1 MKNAWQYFFISLI
14 FFIAMMTLVF
24 LYIFHSWHHQYDGSK
39 QDSILAERIDFL
51 LRNARLLGGEILRQY
66 QPDLSCS
73 PDTACALEQAA
84 LRYPHVHGVFL
95 YHNGKI
101 YCSSLR
107 QLFTPDA
114 TFQDVTRSAN
124 DGKTLLLSGIK
135 GFPGKVFLTYIR
147 GNQKRG
153 VVVTIDAYWLRRWF
167 AANGQNGLLVADKVL
182 TRDQTVTE
190 VGSVRSQITNTLSSP
205 LSGASVVSF
214 RHDTPHLFFWPAVAV
229 LILAAGL
236 LTILALGR
244 FRRNVFPTLP
254 QLEQAI
260 HAGEM
265 VPWYQPIMDAT
276 TGQVRGVEVLARW
289 HHPRKGVLPPDLFIP
304 LAERS
309 GLLVP
314 MTQALL
320 DQVRRDMDVLKFR
333 LPDKFYISVNISAT
347 PEIVE
352 ALSATLTGFRHA
364 FHNHLK
370 LVVELTERTAVRS
383 DSPVI
388 ALLQELRA
396 EGIGIALDDFGTAY
410 SNISKINKLP
420 VTSIKIDQSFIRKLA
435 DSMESQRLVESII
448 ELARSNRLS
457 VVAEGVETAFQS
469 DFLAARGV
477 ALQQGYYWSK
487 PLPVMDFARFLI
499 WHRTVPGMFSEER
512 NPV

>member
-1 MKNAWQYFFISLI
+1 MKAWRYFLIAVFLFMFIILPAAISL
-14 FFIAMMTLVF
+14 LP
-24 LYIFHSWHHQYDGSK
+24 SWHKHSDNGK
-39 QDSILAERIDFL
+39 RDIRLAARVDFL
-51 LRNARLLGGEILRQY
+51 LRDARLLGGDILRQP

-73 PDTACALEQAA
+73 PDTARALEQAA

-95 YHNGKI
+95 YHNGEI

-114 TFQDVTRSAN
+114 TFQDVTRSAS
-124 DGKTLLLSGIK
+124 DGKTLLLSGMK
-135 GFPGKVFLTYIR
+135 AFPGKVFLAYIR

-190 VGSVRSQITNTLSSP
+190 VGSVRSQITNTLSSA

>member
-1 MKNAWQYFFISLI
+1 MKAWLYFFI
-14 FFIAMMTLVF
+14 AVF
-24 LYIFHSWHHQYDGSK
+24 LSMSIIIPAVIYLLPSWHKHSDNSK
-39 QDSILAERIDFL
+39 RDIQLAARVDFL
-51 LRNARLLGGEILRQY
+51 LRDARLLGGDILRQL
-66 QPDLSCS
+66 QPDFSCS
-73 PDTACALEQAA
+73 PDTARVLEHAV
-84 LRYPHVHGVFL
+84 LRYPHIHGVFL
-95 YHNGKI
+95 YHNGEI

-107 QLFTPDA
+107 QLFMPDA
-114 TFQDVTRSAN
+114 TFQDVTRSAT
-124 DGKTLLLSGIK
+124 DGKTLLLSRMK
-135 GFPGKVFLTYIR
+135 AFPGKVFLAYIR
-147 GNQKRG
+147 GNQKSG
-153 VVVTIDAYWLRRWF
+153 IVVTIDAYWLRRWF
-167 AANGQNGLLVADKVL
+167 AADGQNGILIGDKVL
-182 TRDQTVTE
+182 TRMQTITE
-190 VGSVRSQITNTLSSP
+190 FGHVRTQITNVLSSP
-205 LSGASVVSF
+205 LSGTSVVSF
-214 RHDTPHLFFWPAVAV
+214 RHDTPDLFFWPAVTV
-229 LILAAGL
+229 LIQVAGL

-244 FRRNVFPTLP
+244 FRKKVFPTHSL
-254 QLEQAI
+254 LKQAI
-260 HAGEM
+260 HAGEI

-276 TGQVRGVEVLARW
+276 TKQVRGVEVLARW
-289 HHPRKGVLPPDLFIP
+289 HHPRKGVLPPDQFIP
-304 LAERS
+304 QAERN
-309 GLLVP
+309 GLLFP

-320 DQVRRDMDVLKFR
+320 VQVRRDMDVLKFR

-347 PEIVE
+347 PEMVE

-364 FHNHLK
+364 FRNHLR
-370 LVVELTERTAVRS
+370 LVVELTERAAVRS

-388 ALLQELRA
+388 ALLRELRA

-487 PLPVMDFARFLI
+487 PLPVMDFTRFLI
-499 WHRTVPGMFSEER
+499 WHRTVPRMFSEER

>member
-1 MKNAWQYFFISLI
+1 
-14 FFIAMMTLVF
+14 
-24 LYIFHSWHHQYDGSK
+24 
-39 QDSILAERIDFL
+39 
-51 LRNARLLGGEILRQY
+51 
-66 QPDLSCS
+66 
-73 PDTACALEQAA
+73 
-84 LRYPHVHGVFL
+84 
-95 YHNGKI
+95 
-101 YCSSLR
+101 
-107 QLFTPDA
+107 
-114 TFQDVTRSAN
+114 
-124 DGKTLLLSGIK
+124 TLLLSGMK
-135 GFPGKVFLTYIR
+135 AFPGKVFLAYIR
-147 GNQKRG
+147 GNQKSG

-190 VGSVRSQITNTLSSP
+190 VGSVSSQITNTLSSP
-205 LSGASVVSF
+205 LSGVSVVSF

-236 LTILALGR
+236 LTILTLWR
-244 FRRNVFPTLP
+244 FRRNSFPTVR

-276 TGQVRGVEVLARW
+276 TGQVRAGEVLARW
-289 HHPRKGVLPPDLFIP
+289 HHPRKGVLPSDLFIP

-347 PEIVE
+347 PEMVE
-352 ALSATLTGFRHA
+352 ALFATLTGFRHA
-364 FHNHLK
+364 FHNHLR

-388 ALLQELRA
+388 ALLWELRA
-396 EGIGIALDDFGTAY
+396 EGISIALDDFGTAY

-435 DSMESQRLVESII
+435 DSMESQRLVEIII

-487 PLPVMDFARFLI
+487 PLLVMDFTRFLI
-499 WHRTVPGMFSEER
+499 WRRTVPGMFSEER
-512 NPV
+512 SPV

>member
-1 MKNAWQYFFISLI
+1 MFIILPAAISL
-14 FFIAMMTLVF
+14 LP
-24 LYIFHSWHHQYDGSK
+24 SWHKHSDNGK
-39 QDSILAERIDFL
+39 RDIRLAARVDFL
-51 LRNARLLGGEILRQY
+51 LRDARLLGGDILRQP

-73 PDTACALEQAA
+73 PDTARELEQAA
-84 LRYPHVHGVFL
+84 LRYPHIHGVFL
-95 YHNGKI
+95 YHNGEI

-114 TFQDVTRSAN
+114 TFQDVTRSAS
-124 DGKTLLLSGIK
+124 DGKTLLLSGMK
-135 GFPGKVFLTYIR
+135 AFPGKVFLAYIR

-182 TRDQTVTE
+182 TRDQTITE

-205 LSGASVVSF
+205 LSGVSVVSF

-236 LTILALGR
+236 LTFLALGR
-244 FRRNVFPTLP
+244 FRRNTFPTVR

-333 LPDKFYISVNISAT
+333 LPANFYVSVNINAT
-347 PEIVE
+347 PEMID
-352 ALSATLTGFRHA
+352 ALADMLVS
-364 FHNHLK
+364 FHRSLPDRLS
-370 LVVELTERTAVRS
+370 LVVELTEGTEVRS
-383 DSPVI
+383 GSPVI
-388 ALLQELRA
+388 GQLRSLRL
-396 EGIGIALDDFGTAY
+396 EGIGIALDDFGTAF
-410 SNISKINKLP
+410 SNIAGIDLLP
-420 VTSIKIDQSFIRKLA
+420 VTCLKIDQVFIRKLA
-435 DSMESQRLVESII
+435 DNMDSQRLVESII
-448 ELARSNRLS
+448 ELGRNSHLS

-469 DFLAARGV
+469 DFLLSKGV
-477 ALQQGYYWSK
+477 NLQQGYYWSR
-487 PLPVMDFARFLI
+487 PLPMMDFARYLI
-499 WHRTVPGMFSEER
+499 WHRTNPER
-512 NPV
+512 LTGAD